1 MGNVHNNQTGSMM
14 LVYVEYEVDGTKDK
28 NMGCCVS
35 HTPDMGGGDGMAPSR
50 KNVNK
55 RSVVGKRKSKQKQ
68 DKPDSDLEIIEE
80 ELACGSYVD
89 STTDKV
95 HIEQKLHVE
104 TAVPSSEDDLDLDL
118 NNNTVKEKPQNIKK
132 ATKENRK
139 VVIKKKQVENPQ
151 PLNLKVQKN
160 EVYSDIPVLSQG

>member
-1 MGNVHNNQTGSMM
+1 
-14 LVYVEYEVDGTKDK
+14 
-28 NMGCCVS
+28 
-35 HTPDMGGGDGMAPSR
+35 MAPSR
-50 KNVNK
+50 KNVNQ
-55 RSVVGKRKSKQKQ
+55 RSVVGKRKNKQKQ

-80 ELACGSYVD
+80 ELACGSDVD

-104 TAVPSSEDDLDLDL
+104 TVVPSSEDYLDLDL

-151 PLNLKVQKN
+151 PLNL
-160 EVYSDIPVLSQG
+160 